1 MQLKNNPN
9 MCNKKPSKSCPLR
22 PCLPYA
28 LFSSKI
34 TQFLAYWHKHSWCYS
49 QSCHI
54 FRAQS
59 PCMPP
64 CVVSEIPLS
73 SSVSRAR
80 ERACASVALQVTH
93 YFLAMDLLWVS
104 STMIMAD
111 DASAFIGTELAY
123 QYTHVAVWG
132 KIHAYTVYSSLMQKI
147 TEHSQY
153 TP

>member
-1 MQLKNNPN
+1 LSTP
-9 MCNKKPSKSCPLR
+9 PLSPLCPFLLQDY
-22 PCLPYA
+22 PGSSILAPAFLVLFTILSY
-28 LFSSKI
+28 FSSAV
-34 TQFLAYWHKHSWCYS
+34 TLYATVCCLQDLEPRRVS
-49 QSCHI
+49 
-54 FRAQS
+54 
-59 PCMPP
+59 
-64 CVVSEIPLS
+64 SEIPLS

-111 DASAFIGTELAY
+111 DASAFIGTEHAY